1 MTKSTIE
8 NIEGMDTVNIEGI
21 PIDNL
26 KNMLKGID
34 KEIEKLE
41 KDRLLILCELERR
54 GEKIPNF

>member
-41 KDRLLILCELERR
+41 KDRLLVLCELERR